1 MALMSLMLRKK
12 IDDAKKELDALKAVD
27 FSKREAELAEAINEA
42 STEEEQKTVEEAVN
56 AFDAE
61 KAENAQQINTLS
73 QRVADLEKELAETEA
88 KQEEKPK
95 ATEQEAEPV
104 ATRDD
109 NKELNHMDYSFANV
123 RTAKVFGKMPIE
135 QRTAMF
141 EREDVKN
148 FNMEVRA
155 CITEK
160 RALTNVGL
168 TIPEVYMGLIRENIE
183 NYSKLYKYV
192 NVKPI
197 KGTGRM
203 TVMGTY
209 PEAVWTEACANLNEL
224 SLAFNNVEVD
234 GYKVGGFIAVCN
246 ANLEDSEIDLA
257 AEIITAI
264 GQAIGL
270 AIDKAILYGTG
281 VKMPQGIVP
290 RLVQTSEPANYPANA
305 RPWVDLHTTN
315 VKSLSAELE
324 GITLFKEL
332 TKDSGAAK
340 GKYSR
345 GTKVWCMNETTY
357 TQLIAEAISINAAGA
372 IVTGVNATMPIIG
385 GDIVVLD
392 FIPANNIIGGYF
404 DLYLLAERS
413 GAKLGQSEHVK
424 FTEDETVFRGTARY
438 DGLPVI
444 AEGFVAFAL
453 NSGSVSGDMSFPED
467 AANPQ

>member
-12 IDDAKKELDALKAVD
+12 IDDVNKELEALKAVD

-42 STEEEQKTVEEAVN
+42 KTEEEQKTVEEAVA

-61 KAENAQQINTLS
+61 KSDNEQQINTLS

-104 ATRDD
+104 ATRND

-315 VKSLSAELE
+315 VKSISSSLE
-324 GITLFKEL
+324 GVTLFKEL
-332 TKDSGAAK
+332 IVDSGAAK

-357 TQLIAEAISINAAGA
+357 TQLIAEATSINAAGA

-392 FIPANNIIGGYF
+392 FIPANIIIGGYF

-424 FTEDETVFRGTARY
+424 FTEDETVFKGTARY

-453 NSGSVSGDMSFPED
+453 NSGTVSGDMSFPED
-467 AANPQ
+467 GANPQ

>member
-1 MALMSLMLRKK
+1 M
-12 IDDAKKELDALKAVD
+12 ALKALMAKKKLDDATAQLEALRTKQAD
-27 FSKREAELAEAINEA
+27 FAKREADLEIAIAEAT
-42 STEEEQKTVEEAVN
+42 TEEEQKVVEENVAQFEIDKEAN
-56 AFDAE
+56 
-61 KAENAQQINTLS
+61 ENEIKSLS
-73 QRVADLEKELAETEA
+73 ERVAQLEQELADCEVKQDAPAPEAVPVEARSNETI
-88 KQEEKPK
+88 
-95 ATEQEAEPV
+95 
-104 ATRDD
+104 
-109 NKELNHMDYSFANV
+109 KEMNCKMTFSNV
-123 RTAKVFGKMPIE
+123 RTAKVFGKMNDVDIKS
-135 QRTAMF
+135 MI
-141 EREDVKN
+141 EREDVRK
-148 FNMEVRA
+148 FNAEVRDA
-155 CITEK
+155 MANK
-160 RALTNVGL
+160 RAISNVGL
-168 TIPEVYMGLIRENIE
+168 TIPEVYLGLIRENIE

-192 NVKPI
+192 NVKAL

-224 SLAFNNVEVD
+224 DLTFNNVEVD

-246 ANLEDSEIDLA
+246 ANLEDSELDLD
-257 AEIITAI
+257 AEIIIAI
-264 GQAIGL
+264 GQSIGI
-270 AIDKAILYGTG
+270 AVDKAILYGTG

-290 RLVQTSEPANYPANA
+290 RLVQTEEPANYPANA

-315 VKSLSAELE
+315 VKSISSSLE

-332 TKDSGAAK
+332 IVDSGAAK

-345 GTKVWCMNETTY
+345 GQKVWCMNETTY
-357 TQLIAEAISINAAGA
+357 TQLMAEATSINAAGA
-372 IVTGVNATMPIIG
+372 IVSGVNGTMPIIG

-392 FIPANNIIGGYF
+392 FIPANVIIGGYF

-424 FTEDETVFRGTARY
+424 FTEDETVFKGTARY

-467 AANPQ
+467 EANPQ

>member
-1 MALMSLMLRKK
+1 MSLMLRKK
-12 IDDAKKELDALKAVD
+12 IDDVSKELEALKAVD

-42 STEEEQKTVEEAVN
+42 KTEEEQKTVEEAIA

-61 KAENAQQINTLS
+61 KSDNEQQINTLS

-104 ATRDD
+104 ATRSD

-315 VKSLSAELE
+315 VKSISSSLE
-324 GITLFKEL
+324 GVTLFKEL
-332 TKDSGAAK
+332 IVDSGAAK

-357 TQLIAEAISINAAGA
+357 TQLIAEATSINAAGA

-392 FIPANNIIGGYF
+392 FIPANIIIGGYF

-424 FTEDETVFRGTARY
+424 FTEDETVFKGTARY

-467 AANPQ
+467 SANPQ

>member
-12 IDDAKKELDALKAVD
+12 IDDVNKELEALKAVD

-104 ATRDD
+104 ATRSD

-197 KGTGRM
+197 KGTGRV

-224 SLAFNNVEVD
+224 SLTFNNVEVD

-290 RLVQTSEPANYPANA
+290 RLVQTSEPANYPAKA

-315 VKSLSAELE
+315 VKSISSSLE

-332 TKDSGAAK
+332 IVDSGAAK

-357 TQLIAEAISINAAGA
+357 TQLIAEATSINAAGA

-392 FIPANNIIGGYF
+392 FIPANIIIGGYF

-424 FTEDETVFRGTARY
+424 FTEDETVFKGTARY

-453 NSGSVSGDMSFPED
+453 NSGTVSGDMSFPED
-467 AANPQ
+467 GANPQ

>member
-1 MALMSLMLRKK
+1 MSLMLRKK
-12 IDDAKKELDALKAVD
+12 IDDVSKELEALKAVD

-42 STEEEQKTVEEAVN
+42 KTEEEQKTVEEAIA

-61 KAENAQQINTLS
+61 KSDNEQQINTLS

-104 ATRDD
+104 ATRSE

-315 VKSLSAELE
+315 VKSISSSLE
-324 GITLFKEL
+324 GVTLFKEL
-332 TKDSGAAK
+332 IVDSGAAK

-357 TQLIAEAISINAAGA
+357 TQLIAEATSINAAGA

-392 FIPANNIIGGYF
+392 FIPANIIIGGYF

-424 FTEDETVFRGTARY
+424 FTEDETVFKGTARY

-453 NSGSVSGDMSFPED
+453 NSGTVSGDMSFPED
-467 AANPQ
+467 SANPQ

>member
-95 ATEQEAEPV
+95 ATEPEVEPEV
-104 ATRDD
+104 ARND

-315 VKSLSAELE
+315 VKSISSSLE
-324 GITLFKEL
+324 GVTLFKQL
-332 TKDSGAAK
+332 IVDSGAAK

-392 FIPANNIIGGYF
+392 FIPANIIIGGYF

>member
-1 MALMSLMLRKK
+1 MSLMLRKK
-12 IDDAKKELDALKAVD
+12 IDDVNKELEALKAVD

-104 ATRDD
+104 AARSD

-315 VKSLSAELE
+315 VKSISSSLE
-324 GITLFKEL
+324 GVTLFKEL
-332 TKDSGAAK
+332 IVDSGAAK

-357 TQLIAEAISINAAGA
+357 TQLIAEATSINAAGA

-392 FIPANNIIGGYF
+392 FIPANIIIGGYF

-424 FTEDETVFRGTARY
+424 FTEDETVFKGTARY

-453 NSGSVSGDMSFPED
+453 NSGTVSGDMSFPED
-467 AANPQ
+467 GANPQ

>member
-1 MALMSLMLRKK
+1 MSLMLRKK
-12 IDDAKKELDALKAVD
+12 IDDVNKELEALKAVD

-42 STEEEQKTVEEAVN
+42 KTEEEQKTVEEAVA

-61 KAENAQQINTLS
+61 KSDNEQQINTLS

-104 ATRDD
+104 ATRND

-160 RALTNVGL
+160 RALTNVCL

-315 VKSLSAELE
+315 VKSISSSLE
-324 GITLFKEL
+324 GVTLFKEL
-332 TKDSGAAK
+332 IVDSGAAK

-357 TQLIAEAISINAAGA
+357 TQLIAEATSINAAGA

-392 FIPANNIIGGYF
+392 FIPANIIIGGYF

-424 FTEDETVFRGTARY
+424 FTEDETVFKGTARY

-453 NSGSVSGDMSFPED
+453 NSGTVSGDMSFPED
-467 AANPQ
+467 GANPQ

>member
-1 MALMSLMLRKK
+1 MALRSLMLKK
-12 IDDAKKELDALKAVD
+12 NLDDLNAQIANLRETANG
-27 FSKREAELAEAINEA
+27 FSVREAELADAINEA
-42 STEEEQKTVEEAVN
+42 NTDEEKATVEQAINDFE
-56 AFDAE
+56 AE
-61 KAENAQQINTLS
+61 KKDNADKILS
-73 QRVADLEKELAETEA
+73 LSERVSAIEKELAEAEK
-88 KQEEKPK
+88 KQDAPAVVEE
-95 ATEQEAEPV
+95 EPV
-104 ATRDD
+104 NEVRMELKNMSNAIAT
-109 NKELNHMDYSFANV
+109 V
-123 RTAKVFGKMPIE
+123 RAKKLFSGMTVE
-135 QRTAMF
+135 QRTEMF
-141 EREDVKN
+141 EREDVKK
-148 FNMEVRA
+148 FMAEVRS
-155 CITEK
+155 CISEK

-168 TIPEVYMGLIRENIE
+168 TIPEVYLGLIRENIE

-192 NVKPI
+192 NVKPL

-209 PEAVWTEACANLNEL
+209 PEAVWTEMCANLNEL
-224 SLAFNNVEVD
+224 SLGFNEVEVD

-246 ANLEDSEIDLA
+246 ANIEDSDVDLA
-257 AEIITAI
+257 AEIIVAL

-270 AIDKAILYGTG
+270 ALDKAILYGTG
-281 VKMPQGIVP
+281 TKMPQGIVT
-290 RLVQTSEPANYPANA
+290 RLVQTSEPAGYPANA

-345 GTKVWCMNETTY
+345 GAKVWAMNETTY
-357 TQLIAEAISINAAGA
+357 TALKAEMLSINAAGA
-372 IVTGVNATMPIIG
+372 IVSGIEGTMPVIG

-392 FIPANNIIGGYF
+392 FIPDNIIIGGYF

-413 GAKLGQSEHVK
+413 GQKLGQSEHVK
-424 FTEDETVFRGTARY
+424 FLEDQTVFKGTARY

-453 NSGSVSGDMSFPED
+453 NGGTVTANAVSFAED
-467 AANPQ
+467 SANPQ